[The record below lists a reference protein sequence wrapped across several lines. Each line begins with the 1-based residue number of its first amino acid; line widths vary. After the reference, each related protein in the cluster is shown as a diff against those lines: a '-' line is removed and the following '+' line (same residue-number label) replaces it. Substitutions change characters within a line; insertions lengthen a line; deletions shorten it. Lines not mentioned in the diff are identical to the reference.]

1 MYESRREYEAGVV
14 AKATAAAAARC
25 VVFFFCE
32 EVESCGFLLEMVW
45 LPPVGLVS
53 VGESHLVELQFALL

>member
-25 VVFFFCE
+25 VVFFFLRR
-32 EVESCGFLLEMVW
+32 SGILW
-45 LPPVGLVS
+45 VS
-53 VGESHLVELQFALL
+53 AGDGVASASWFGVCR